1 MPSRE
6 TLRQILSFG
15 LVGGA
20 SATTYAATQAGA
32 IELARAPVLAA
43 ALLAFAAGTLV
54 SWIGNSLATF
64 RVPLA
69 GRTAWRFALITGLGL
84 GLNLG
89 IVAAI
94 EAAGLHYGVGI
105 ILVLCTVPAF
115 NFLGHRLWTFRRPP
129 R

>member
-1 MPSRE
+1 VPSRE

-15 LVGGA
+15 LVGGV
-20 SATTYAATQAGA
+20 SAATYAAAQAGA
-32 IELARAPVLAA
+32 IELAGVPVLPA

-64 RVPLA
+64 RAPLA
-69 GRTAWRFALITGLGL
+69 GRTAWRFIVVTGLGM

-89 IVAAI
+89 IVAAV
-94 EAAGLHYGVGI
+94 EAAGLHYGAGI
-105 ILVLCTVPAF
+105 ALVLCTVPAF
-115 NFLGHRLWTFRRPP
+115 NFLGHRRWTFRETP

>member
-1 MPSRE
+1 MPSHE
-6 TLRQILSFG
+6 ILRQILSFG

-20 SATTYAATQAGA
+20 SAATYAATQAGA
-32 IELARAPVLAA
+32 IELARIPVLTAA
-43 ALLAFAAGTLV
+43 VLAFIAGTLV

-69 GRTAWRFALITGLGL
+69 GRTAWRFALITGLGM

-89 IVAAI
+89 IVAAV

-115 NFLGHRLWTFRRPP
+115 NFLGHRLWTFRKPP
-129 R
+129 Q